1 MKKGVIMNIE
11 REYLTM
17 LTPEGEFIKT
27 RNRNENYQL
36 GDELVFF
43 PLQEEQ
49 ISRYSIKNRLSP
61 FKLKWISALTAILL
75 VISFIPTYFND
86 DVYAYM
92 SIDINPSFEIGLDQ
106 DLQVVKLKAM
116 NKEAELIV
124 QQIDKWKNQ
133 HVDVITE
140 AIITKSRENGFLNE
154 GQEIIITTVIEED
167 IEDEEEAKIEEDLEA
182 DLSVLSNALE
192 KEDIVITS
200 IKSDEETR
208 EKAKKQGVSTGK
220 LIQQEKKMQIEK
232 GKKLNNGNNSNRNN
246 DNASQKKIKNSEK
259 QLKNDQ
265 KEQRKE
271 QKVNEKKQQKGKS
284 KEAEIKK
291 EKGKEKAIREK
302 DNQQRNNNRNDK
314 AKDRQQDRKERQQE
328 RQENSGR

>member
-1 MKKGVIMNIE
+1 MKKGVIMDIE

-27 RNRNENYQL
+27 RNQNENYQL

-49 ISRYSIKNRLSP
+49 ISRFLIKNRISP
-61 FKLKWISALTAILL
+61 FKLKWISVLTAILL
-75 VISFIPTYFND
+75 VISFIPSYLND

-106 DLQVVKLKAM
+106 DLQVLDIEAM
-116 NKEAELIV
+116 NEEAELIV
-124 QQIDKWKNQ
+124 QQIDQWKNQ
-133 HVDVITE
+133 HVDNVTE
-140 AIITKSRENGFLNE
+140 SIITKSRENGFLNE

-167 IEDEEEAKIEEDLEA
+167 IGDEEEAKLDQDLEA
-182 DLSVLSNALE
+182 DLTVLSNSLE
-192 KEDIVITS
+192 KENIVVTS

-220 LIQQEKKMQIEK
+220 LIQQEKKNQVEK
-232 GKKLNNGNNSNRNN
+232 KKKEVNNGNNSNNKN
-246 DNASQKKIKNSEK
+246 DKASQKEINNNDK
-259 QLKNDQ
+259 QLKNEQ
-265 KEQRKE
+265 KEQSKE
-271 QKVNEKKQQKGKS
+271 QKVNEKKQQKGSS
-284 KEAEIKK
+284 KEAEIK
-291 EKGKEKAIREK
+291 ENGKEKAIREN
-302 DNQQRNNNRNDK
+302 DNHEKRNNNRNDK
-314 AKDRQQDRKERQQE
+314 AKERQQD